1 MAKRK
6 SPRLIITVPK
16 DVKDTLDALREAT
29 GTNISGM
36 ISMMLQEAT
45 PAFQKLIAAHMEAQN
60 ANTAVL
66 ETARYA
72 VREAAKNAQK
82 QAQEFEKQLDQY
94 QGKGKCKE
102 CGKTA
107 ELGDLCND
115 CEDKA
120 TSDFVR

>member
-1 MAKRK
+1 MTKRNR
-6 SPRLIITVPK
+6 PRLVITVSQE
-16 DVKDTLDALREAT
+16 VKNTLEALREVT

-36 ISMMLQEAT
+36 ISMMLEEAT
-45 PAFQKLIAAHMEAQN
+45 PAFQKLIVAHMEAQC
-60 ANTAVL
+60 ANTEVL

-120 TSDFVR
+120 TSEFVR